1 MLKQCLLKAAARIN
15 RAPPN
20 KFDFPNQCPHK
31 RLLYRRNRRIPVH
44 ECSAFR
50 HMVEQEWRAKRNVDR
65 RKVFPKPFHRM
76 GKEAVEIFPTRP
88 EVFLG
93 RNALLGHQIHANI
106 VGCRIDWLAFAM
118 KGNLKTPLAEKISDQ
133 KLRKRTGR
141 AHPII
146 ELRQKNPPVPDWIER
161 QQALSVLDERNGGLR
176 RRSRPF
182 GVLGETDQAGAIVFG
197 RWAPA
202 GVVQVH
208 GRLECENTQD
218 CLIKAFLRQGA
229 VFKACLQVPEVF
241 VEIVREKAGYRSR
254 PRCKAARVRYEAH
267 GH

>member
-88 EVFLG
+88 RFS
-93 RNALLGHQIHANI
+93 
-106 VGCRIDWLAFAM
+106 
-118 KGNLKTPLAEKISDQ
+118 LAETPSSPSDTCQ
-133 KLRKRTGR
+133 YRRMPHRLARLCDEGKPQNPARGEDQRPEAAEADRR

-197 RWAPA
+197 RWA
-202 GVVQVH
+202 
-208 GRLECENTQD
+208 RRC
-218 CLIKAFLRQGA
+218 GA
-229 VFKACLQVPEVF
+229 SSWTP
-241 VEIVREKAGYRSR
+241 
-254 PRCKAARVRYEAH
+254 
-267 GH
+267 